1 MAERGYFFVC
11 GAPKSGTTWLQRM
24 LDAHPQIHCSGEGNF
39 IAKFSVP
46 LAEVLRGYDRQLKAI
61 ASGVYEGKPYYP
73 QITQADF
80 DRLARGF
87 ILERLLSR
95 NPGPEILQVGDK
107 TPRYARELPS
117 LLRLFPEAR
126 FINILRD
133 PRDVTMSRMHHARR
147 TGHEDR
153 VAEGSAARI
162 QFVKDSGKVWR
173 DTVTAV
179 VAFEAENPGI
189 LHTVRYEDMLA
200 DPGEAARRI
209 FQFLGVRD
217 DTTLTEQIVAAT
229 SFEAMSGRKP
239 GEEHPTSFLWKGIA
253 GGWAGKLEP
262 EALGMIDEVCGE
274 HMRAYGYV

>member
-11 GAPKSGTTWLQRM
+11 GAPKSGTTWLQRL
-24 LDAHPQIHCSGEGNF
+24 LDAHPQVHCSGEGNF

-46 LAEVLRGYDRQLKAI
+46 MAEVLRGYDRQLKAI
-61 ASGVYEGKPYYP
+61 ASAVYEGKPYYP
-73 QITQADF
+73 PITQDDF

-133 PRDVTMSRMHHARR
+133 PRDVTMSRMHQARR

-153 VAEGSAARI
+153 VAEGSAART
-162 QFVKDSGKVWR
+162 QFVSDSGKVWR

-179 VAFEAENPGI
+179 AAFADANPGL

-200 DPGEAARRI
+200 DPAGAARGI

-217 DTTLTEQIVAAT
+217 DAALAGQIVAAT

-239 GEEHPTSFLWKGIA
+239 GEEHPTAFLRKGIA
-253 GGWAGKLEP
+253 GDWVGKLES
-262 EALGMIDEVCGE
+262 EALAMIDQMCGD
-274 HMRAYGYV
+274 HMRAFGYA